1 LPHLTLWR
9 QSPKLRG
16 MERATLYLAAYD
28 IRNPRRLRQGLQ
40 VLRDYALGRQ
50 KSVFE
55 CPLDGDEP
63 EQLLARIE
71 QVIDPDEDRFA
82 LIRLD
87 RRCATH
93 TLGRGVS
100 IELDNLFYIG

>member
-1 LPHLTLWR
+1 
-9 QSPKLRG
+9 
-16 MERATLYLAAYD
+16 MESTTLYLAAYD
-28 IRNPRRLRQGLQ
+28 IRNPRRLRKGLE

-55 CPLDGDEP
+55 CPLEGNEP
-63 EQLLARIE
+63 AQLLARME
-71 QVIDPDEDRFA
+71 QVIKPDEDRFA
-82 LIRLD
+82 LVRLD

-100 IELDNLFYIG
+100 IELDNIFYIG